1 MAMRSNLTEAKASK
15 ITTTDRGMM
24 TMKTIRRRKRR
35 RSLTLRVS
43 QEVITMK
50 AE

>member
-1 MAMRSNLTEAKASK
+1 MAMRSNLTEVKASK
-15 ITTTDRGMM
+15 ITTTDRVMM
-24 TMKTIRRRKRR
+24 TMKTIKRKKKK
-35 RSLTLRVS
+35 RSLTLQVS